1 MDKND
6 HVVIGIFEDP
16 FEARAAIEKLKQW
29 DKDTHDV
36 KLGAI
41 GLLYK
46 DGSDVKTKV
55 GHQTGR
61 GAKVGAVVGVIAGVL
76 SGGLAAIPAAAGGAL
91 VGGALGAFFK
101 QSLHLTENEC
111 NAIGM
116 DLDLGKAALV
126 LTVDEYEVT
135 PASLTMHQ
143 IGGEVRTY
151 MIPADAIHEASQAL
165 HGEEKSGSDAGA

>member
-6 HVVIGIFEDP
+6 HVVIGVFEDTDA
-16 FEARAAIEKLKQW
+16 AREGIEKLKQW
-29 DKDTHDV
+29 DKAAKDI

-46 DGSDVKTKV
+46 DGDQIKTEV
-55 GHQTGR
+55 GRRAGQ
-61 GAKVGAVVGVIAGVL
+61 GAKVGAVMGVIAGVL

-91 VGGALGAFFK
+91 AGGALGAFFK

-116 DLDLGKAALV
+116 DLELGKAAV
-126 LTVDEYEVT
+126 VVTVDDYEVT
-135 PASLTMHQ
+135 PTSTTMHQ
-143 IGGEVRTY
+143 LGADVRTY
-151 MIPADAIHEASQAL
+151 AIPEHAVHEAAQAL
-165 HGEEKSGSDAGA
+165 ADSEGSAGFA